1 MAGFL
6 RNETSLVQTIGRA
19 SRHIEGKVMMYAD
32 KITPAMR
39 YAINE
44 TKRRRKIQEEYNKKH
59 GITPRPI
66 EAKLHARMV

>member
-6 RNETSLVQTIGRA
+6 RNETSLMQTMGRA
-19 SRHIEGKVMMYAD
+19 ARHVDGKVIMYAD

-44 TKRRRKIQEEYNKKH
+44 TRRRRKKQEEYNKKH
-59 GITPRPI
+59 GITPRST
-66 EAKLHARMV
+66 KARMHDSLI